1 MTQHD
6 PQRTNKV
13 RYGTIDHDYGLRLA
27 TTDPAEDGPVWM
39 VNLMKYREVADYI
52 DGTDEISGR
61 EADDRYTPIESLRAV
76 GADIVFAA
84 EVEDV
89 LLGDG
94 ERWDRVGV
102 VKYPTR
108 RSFIEM
114 QSRPDFRRQH
124 VHKDAGMERTI
135 VIGCLP
141 LALPTPPEHTRETEW
156 SEVPHPPSDDDGPV
170 VVIHV
175 IRFHESDAAMRT
187 PSEMQSYQSAA
198 ANLARHHGLR
208 ISGWFGAEGTI
219 IGDGRKWHQVRFN
232 AFPSKRSFL
241 EVVRDPE
248 RLAGQREFREAAI
261 ADTYTMILRPSI
273 DLLLA
278 STSAISGK

>member
-198 ANLARHHGLR
+198 TNLAQHHGLR

-278 STSAISGK
+278 STSTLTRE

>member
-1 MTQHD
+1 MTEHD
-6 PQRTNKV
+6 PRRTNKV
-13 RYGTIDHDYGLRLA
+13 RYGTIDRDYGLRLA
-27 TTDPAEDGPVWM
+27 TTDPADDGPVWM
-39 VNLMKYREVADYI
+39 FNLMKYREVADYI

-61 EADDRYTPIESLRAV
+61 EADDRYTPIDSLRAI
-76 GADIVFAA
+76 GASIVFAA
-84 EVEDV
+84 DVEDV

-94 ERWDRVGV
+94 QLWDRVGV

-114 QSRPDFRRQH
+114 QSRPEFQRQH

-141 LALPTPPEHTRETEW
+141 LSLPNPPEPT
-156 SEVPHPPSDDDGPV
+156 SEVDWTDVPHPPTDDDGPV
-170 VVIHV
+170 VVLHV
-175 IRFHESDAAMRT
+175 IRFHESDAASRT
-187 PSEMQSYQSAA
+187 PSAMQAYQSVAA
-198 ANLARHHGLR
+198 KVALRHGLR
-208 ISGWFGAEGTI
+208 IAGWFGAEGTI
-219 IGDGRKWHQVRFN
+219 IGDGREWHQLRFN
-232 AFPSKRSFL
+232 TFPSKRAFL